1 MPWRARKAKLGRVS
15 ESATSFAAQPAV
27 CGIIGRFVTM
37 PDFDQFMRA
46 LFLVALLLY
55 LIPAVFRVTRARA
68 WSQRGAVL
76 TLSLAMAVAVIASLL
91 WFLH

>member
-1 MPWRARKAKLGRVS
+1 
-15 ESATSFAAQPAV
+15 
-27 CGIIGRFVTM
+27 M
-37 PDFDQFMRA
+37 PDLDLFMRA

-55 LIPAVFRVTRARA
+55 LVPAVVRVGRARE
-68 WSQRGAVL
+68 WSARGAVL